1 MPAPNVHEDPQ
12 SSGTTVDA
20 QSSTSLMP
28 SPQVENLPPSQA
40 KIERLKNRIQ
50 TLRLQLQLAEQELQQ
65 ITQGDQV
72 RHSFSNDFL
81 LCSHSAVVHNT
92 KFFKFHSP

>member
-1 MPAPNVHEDPQ
+1 MPALNVHEDPQ

-28 SPQVENLPPSQA
+28 SPHVENLPPSQA
-40 KIERLKNRIQ
+40 KIERLRNKIQ

-72 RHSFSNDFL
+72 GHSFINDFYAPIL
-81 LCSHSAVVHNT
+81 QWYVTLC
-92 KFFKFHSP
+92 KFHSP